1 MLIFLG
7 FFTSKKT
14 FFFSALSENYAL
26 TSRTNIAEKGMTI
39 LNLSE
44 TFRLLWSHS
53 YVFAIEKKPKKC

>member
-1 MLIFLG
+1 MLIFLV
-7 FFTSKKT
+7 FLPLKKH
-14 FFFSALSENYAL
+14 FFSTLSENYAL